1 MLEVMVNGCSGKMGQ
16 IVCDL
21 VEQNENLVL
30 KCGFDKNVTRKF
42 AFPVFDK
49 IENIPEKPHVIVD
62 FSIPAAT
69 LNILKYAVSNNVPI
83 VIATTGFTA
92 DEEKII
98 EEYSK
103 QIPIFKSA
111 NMSYDIM
118 LMKKIVEWLTPLL
131 KNTDIEITET
141 HHNRK
146 IDSPSGTAQMLADS
160 INEAL
165 ENTLH
170 CEYNRHDKHEKRNKS
185 EIGMNSI
192 RGGNIVGE
200 HIVQFFGEFET
211 FELKHTSYSRNVF
224 ADGALKAAKW
234 LITQTNGLYS
244 TEDMF
249 DKI

>member
-1 MLEVMVNGCSGKMGQ
+1 MLEIMVNGCSGKMGQ

-30 KCGFDKNVTRKF
+30 KCGFDRNVTGEF
-42 AFPVFDK
+42 AFPVFNR
-49 IENIPEKPHVIVD
+49 IEDIIEKPDVIID
-62 FSIPAAT
+62 FSVPIAT
-69 LNILKYAVSNNVPI
+69 FKILDYAVENHIPM

-92 DEEKII
+92 DEEKRI

-118 LMKKIVEWLTPLL
+118 IMKNLVQWLAPLL
-131 KNTDIEITET
+131 KDTDIEITET

-160 INEAL
+160 INHSL
-165 ENTLH
+165 ENKLH
-170 CEYNRHDKHEKRNKS
+170 CEYNRHNRREKREKN

-200 HIVQFFGEFET
+200 HVVQFFGEFET

-224 ADGALKAAKW
+224 AEGALKAAHFLVK
-234 LITQTNGLYS
+234 QSNGLYNM
-244 TEDMF
+244 EDMF
-249 DKI
+249 K